1 MKRGLPEVL
10 VPMLTAEENK
20 GKLYMRF
27 TLAEQRARQAARNV
41 EIEKAKAATSL
52 KSIGLQL
59 KAKAATSLKSIGLQL
74 KAKGSDSNV

>member
-1 MKRGLPEVL
+1 MKRGLPL
-10 VPMLTAEENK
+10 ALIPMLTAEENK
-20 GKLYMRF
+20 GKSYLRF

-59 KAKAATSLKSIGLQL
+59 KAKGAG
-74 KAKGSDSNV
+74 SNV